1 MCAQSSNGLGNRQD
15 YTAVDAGRDVIVF
28 SAAANGCVRA
38 GLEQLQL
45 RFPFAIRGIQSDN
58 GGEFINHHLQ
68 KWCTLHQITY
78 ARGRPARSNDQA
90 FVEQKN
96 WAMDEHR

>member
-1 MCAQSSNGLGNRQD
+1 M
-15 YTAVDAGRDVIVF
+15 IVL

-45 RFPFAIRGIQSDN
+45 RFPFAIRGIHSDN

-68 KWCTLHQITY
+68 KSCTLHQITY
-78 ARGRPARSNDQA
+78 TRGRPARSNDQA
-90 FVEQKN
+90 FVEQKI